1 MQLSQDIILIQAI
14 NNHLRKH
21 EGFNTVHIEKISL
34 DAGRLSVTM
43 RKTSSNNLQVKIV
56 SRLRI
61 SEVNFDLSRNIDSTL
76 EHLICA
82 CNALISETL

>member
-1 MQLSQDIILIQAI
+1 MQLSQNIKLIQAV
-14 NNHLRKH
+14 NNHLRVH
-21 EGFNTVHIEKISL
+21 EGFNTVHVEKISL

-61 SEVNFDLSRNIDSTL
+61 SEVNFDLNHKIDSTL
-76 EHLICA
+76 EHLIVC
-82 CNALISETL
+82 CDCLISETL